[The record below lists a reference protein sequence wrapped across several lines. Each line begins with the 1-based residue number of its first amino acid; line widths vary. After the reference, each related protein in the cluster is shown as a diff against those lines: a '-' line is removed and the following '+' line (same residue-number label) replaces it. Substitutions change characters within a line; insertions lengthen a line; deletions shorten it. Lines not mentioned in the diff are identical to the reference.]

1 MGTYCALSLVSLD
14 LDEGIVIFT
23 DVQAEEMGRR
33 KVFAA
38 FEAAVGVLVAVVR
51 FVFLVGREGDWF
63 FVRWEGAGHRI
74 VGLGGDEGRIQ
85 LGDFGCWHLGGCRIW
100 FGSSGDFG

>member
-51 FVFLVGREGDWF
+51 FVFLVG
-63 FVRWEGAGHRI
+63 
-74 VGLGGDEGRIQ
+74 
-85 LGDFGCWHLGGCRIW
+85 
-100 FGSSGDFG
+100 